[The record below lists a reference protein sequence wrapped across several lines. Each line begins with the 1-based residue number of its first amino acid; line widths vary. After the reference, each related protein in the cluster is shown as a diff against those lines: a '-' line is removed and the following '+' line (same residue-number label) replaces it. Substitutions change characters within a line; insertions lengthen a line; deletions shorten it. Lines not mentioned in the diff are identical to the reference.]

1 MDVFEYVA
9 VMVTVVLALG
19 LSHLLTALASML
31 VHPERV
37 RLYWVHSVW
46 ILSILALH
54 LQAWLVLWT
63 RRHQPEFPFSQV
75 TMMLAA
81 AALIFVTA
89 RVLVPEGF
97 LKERRR
103 STRALLPDP
112 KAVLRNPLRVL
123 ALPHRRNAHRDRCEL
138 RRHNDAVSVR
148 AHGALHLGPPS
159 PRCQVPRPTRAR
171 VVCSPALSPG
181 RGWASPRQVRRLTRR
196 CS

>member
-1 MDVFEYVA
+1 VDVFEYVA

-89 RVLVPEGF
+89 RVLVPEASSRNVVDLREHF
-97 LKERRR
+97 FQIRRPFFAILSVFWLFPTLGTLIATGASYGDTTMLFR
-103 STRALLPDP
+103 FGLMALSISGLLVRDARFHALLALGWFALLLSHLVVVGPH
-112 KAVLRNPLRVL
+112 L
-123 ALPHRRNAHRDRCEL
+123 AKSA
-138 RRHNDAVSVR
+138 A
-148 AHGALHLGPPS
+148 
-159 PRCQVPRPTRAR
+159 
-171 VVCSPALSPG
+171 
-181 RGWASPRQVRRLTRR
+181 
-196 CS
+196 